1 MTVVLIGPPAA
12 GKTRVG
18 KRLARSLGETFID
31 TDAVIV
37 AKYGPISGIFAE
49 RGEEAFRAIER
60 DVVAEA
66 LALGGVVSFGGG
78 AVLDPRTQ
86 ADLAAAKVVLL
97 TVSPEVI
104 AARINDGKR
113 PLVQSVESWRAL
125 VEKRMPLYESLADY
139 RADTSR
145 RPITTI
151 VDEIAEWVQEQERTQ
166 A

>member
-1 MTVVLIGPPAA
+1 VTVVLIGPPAA

-18 KRLARSLGETFID
+18 KRLARRLGVTFID

-37 AKYGPISGIFAE
+37 ARYGPISGIFAQQ
-49 RGEEAFRAIER
+49 GESAFRAIER

-66 LALGGVVSFGGG
+66 LQLGGVVSFGGG

-86 ADLAAAKVVLL
+86 ADLGDAHVVLL
-97 TVSPEVI
+97 TVSPEAV
-104 AARINDGKR
+104 AARITDGKR
-113 PLVQSVESWRAL
+113 PLVQDIDSWRELA
-125 VEKRMPLYESLADY
+125 EKRLPLYESLADY

-151 VDEIAEWVQEQERTQ
+151 VDEIAAWFQEQEHTE